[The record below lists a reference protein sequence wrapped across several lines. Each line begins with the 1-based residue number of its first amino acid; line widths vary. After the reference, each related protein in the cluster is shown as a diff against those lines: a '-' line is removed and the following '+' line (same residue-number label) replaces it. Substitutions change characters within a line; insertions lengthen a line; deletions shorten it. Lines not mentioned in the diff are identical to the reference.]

1 MTTNTL
7 MGYIR
12 ALNYGK
18 PFYAADLELNG
29 GTIAAMAC
37 YNYIRRTGNTKEYMV
52 NLYDDVYKKVSV
64 YEWELV
70 ISKDVHYNDWRKN
83 QIDREY
89 NKAKAFVNAYEG
101 LKAAGKW

>member
-18 PFYAADLELNG
+18 PFYATELGLDG
-29 GTIAAMAC
+29 GTIAAMAHH
-37 YNYIRRTGNTKEYMV
+37 NYIRRTGNTKEYMV

>member
-7 MGYIR
+7 MGYIM

-18 PFYAADLELNG
+18 PFYAAELGLNG

-37 YNYIRRTGNTKEYMV
+37 HNYIRRTGKTKIYMI

-64 YEWELV
+64 YEWQLV
-70 ISKDVHYNDWRKN
+70 VSKDVFYNNWRKN

-89 NKAKAFVNAYEG
+89 NKAKAFVNAYEK